1 MDIYTTSFTHPR
13 TVHTPSYS
21 PASSI
26 DFTPELR
33 TPQNPYSPVRRPQR
47 ANHAPAPSFAAEI
60 APDAVQAVA
69 MDAMQQHGC
78 LITYTRADDARAWN
92 FHLSGAYA
100 QVMAARGHII
110 RYATQHITCALL
122 IRP

>member
-13 TVHTPSYS
+13 PLQSASYS

-33 TPQNPYSPVRRPQR
+33 TPQNAYSPVRRPVR
-47 ANHAPAPSFAAEI
+47 SGNAPASAEI
-60 APDAVQAVA
+60 APDAVQAVC

-78 LITYTRADDARAWN
+78 LVTYTRADDGRAWN

-110 RYATQHITCALL
+110 R
-122 IRP
+122 

>member
-13 TVHTPSYS
+13 STQPASYS

-26 DFTPELR
+26 DLTPELR
-33 TPQNPYSPVRRPQR
+33 TPQTAYSPVRRPVR
-47 ANHAPAPSFAAEI
+47 AQAPVVAEI
-60 APDAVQAVA
+60 APDAVQAVCI
-69 MDAMQQHGC
+69 DAMQQHGC
-78 LITYTRADDARAWN
+78 LVTFTRADDARAWN

-110 RYATQHITCALL
+110 RSVATVGS
-122 IRP
+122 